1 MQGGF
6 EATGNIREYERSL
19 GSQRTPIIALTAH
32 AMMGDRE
39 KCIQAQ
45 MDEYLSK
52 PLQQNH
58 LIQTIL
64 KCATLGGQ
72 LLEKNRERELARA
85 ADAVTGAR
93 RDTVS
98 PTLTATYQTAVAA
111 AAAGVAG
118 AAVPPAPAPAPSAAA
133 SSVVVPPAAAI
144 VRPPLLA
151 VRASTVLAPAGD
163 ERAYGAAALEK
174 DEEVVVR
181 GSLSEPNVR
190 AV

>member
-1 MQGGF
+1 MTGLTLRSWLTSEQGGF
-6 EATGNIREYERSL
+6 EATGKIREYERSL
-19 GSQRTPIIALTAH
+19 GTQRTPIIALTAH

-93 RDTVS
+93 RDNVS
-98 PTLTATYQTAVAA
+98 ISAASAAYQTAAA
-111 AAAGVAG
+111 TIASASASTRPALSTRAITAAEALTAGLESPSLVAG
-118 AAVPPAPAPAPSAAA
+118 ADQDDPLSRARNNLSAPNIHAP
-133 SSVVVPPAAAI
+133 
-144 VRPPLLA
+144 
-151 VRASTVLAPAGD
+151 
-163 ERAYGAAALEK
+163 
-174 DEEVVVR
+174 
-181 GSLSEPNVR
+181 
-190 AV
+190 

>member
-1 MQGGF
+1 MGEQGGF
-6 EATGNIREYERSL
+6 EATGKIREYERSL

-72 LLEKNRERELARA
+72 LLEKNRERELTRA
-85 ADAVTGAR
+85 ADAVTGGR
-93 RDTVS
+93 RNNGSTASVS
-98 PTLTATYQTAVAA
+98 FSSQAAT
-111 AAAGVAG
+111 
-118 AAVPPAPAPAPSAAA
+118 SL
-133 SSVVVPPAAAI
+133 
-144 VRPPLLA
+144 RPPLTS
-151 VRASTVLAPAGD
+151 RAITAAEALTTGMDSPSIVTADQDDPL
-163 ERAYGAAALEK
+163 RACT
-174 DEEVVVR
+174 
-181 GSLSEPNVR
+181 SLSDPNIHAR
-190 AV
+190 G

>member
-1 MQGGF
+1 
-6 EATGNIREYERSL
+6 
-19 GSQRTPIIALTAH
+19 
-32 AMMGDRE
+32 MMGDRE

-98 PTLTATYQTAVAA
+98 PTLTASYQTAVAA

-118 AAVPPAPAPAPSAAA
+118 A
-133 SSVVVPPAAAI
+133 VVPSPSVTPVPS

-151 VRASTVLAPAGD
+151 VRATTVLAD
-163 ERAYGAAALEK
+163 ERAEAGPGGPLEK